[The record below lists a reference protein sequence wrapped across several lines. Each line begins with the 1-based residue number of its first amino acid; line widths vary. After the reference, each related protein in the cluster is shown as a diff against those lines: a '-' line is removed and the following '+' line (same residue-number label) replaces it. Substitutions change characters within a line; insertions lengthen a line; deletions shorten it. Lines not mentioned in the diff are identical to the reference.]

1 METEYILKNWFKEL
15 NDIDVSGHVKEKNG
29 LKYLSWMWAWM
40 ELKTRYPLSYQKVYE
55 TPEGSLVWR
64 DPIGVHVKASVT
76 IVWYE
81 DNVRY
86 EHEEVTTLPCMDF
99 KNKAIEYEKIDTM
112 MVNKAIQRCLTKSIA
127 KLGIGAYLYVNEDL
141 PESVTKAEELREA
154 IGETVNK
161 KVKLSETAKLKTAEL
176 CKQAEKEANPDIN
189 DELISGNYK
198 NIDNVEILEK
208 LYKNLLAIRK

>member
-1 METEYILKNWFKEL
+1 
-15 NDIDVSGHVKEKNG
+15 
-29 LKYLSWMWAWM
+29 
-40 ELKTRYPLSYQKVYE
+40 
-55 TPEGSLVWR
+55 
-64 DPIGVHVKASVT
+64 
-76 IVWYE
+76 
-81 DNVRY
+81 
-86 EHEEVTTLPCMDF
+86 MDF
-99 KNKAIEYEKIDTM
+99 KNKAIEYEKIDAM

-189 DELISGNYK
+189 DELIFGNYK